1 MKTPLS
7 QAYDFLLPE
16 RKYQFH
22 PEFVF
27 QRTLS
32 DAKNNAKIGM
42 WIDLTKTSR
51 YYDKNEVRFFFIS
64 L

>member
-7 QAYDFLLPE
+7 EAYDALIPE
-16 RKYQFH
+16 KKYQFH
-22 PEFVF
+22 PNFVF

-32 DAKNNAKIGM
+32 DAKNCTKIGM

-51 YYDKNEVRFFFIS
+51 YYSKNEVKNIN
-64 L
+64 

>member
-1 MKTPLS
+1 MKTPLAR
-7 QAYDFLLPE
+7 AYDSLLLE

-27 QRTLS
+27 QRSLS
-32 DAKNNAKIGM
+32 DAKSGAKVGM

-51 YYDKNEVRFFFIS
+51 YYDKHEAII
-64 L
+64 